1 MVYHITVSLVV
12 GSHIED
18 KYCICESI
26 GNKERVID
34 ILSDVI
40 LNKGTLHLK
49 CDPNKVNDGKKT
61 SYIMRCKDI
70 CCIAISEK

>member
-18 KYCICESI
+18 KYCIFESS
-26 GNKERVID
+26 KKHDKVED
-34 ILSDVI
+34 IFGKHISYHDLI
-40 LNKGTLHLK
+40 CLP
-49 CDPNKVNDGKKT
+49 CDPNKMNDGKKT

-70 CCIAISEK
+70 CCIAVSEK